1 MSVFTQLLENNT
13 DKYPKRVGL
22 PWDDNEQKELLK
34 SIAKGKIISDIAK
47 EHDRTEGGIRAR
59 LRHIAVE
66 YYNKDYSI
74 DDIEQLTG
82 LDKDLIGKDIARHL
96 YNKEHPKIKTNHK
109 SASKPATNSNNE
121 IVNTLNDIKRSI
133 DKLINLLEKQQN

>member
-96 YNKEHPKIKTNHK
+96 YNKEHTKTKTNNK
-109 SASKPATNSNNE
+109 SAFKPATKSNNE
-121 IVNTLNDIKRSI
+121 IVNALNDIKLSI
-133 DKLINLLEKQQN
+133 DKLINILEKQQN